1 MTAPAPADSLIT
13 PLFKK
18 LDLKA
23 KSLLVT
29 VWGDCV
35 APHGG
40 TVWLG
45 SLITLVAA
53 LGLNERVVRTAV
65 FRLQKEGLLSSEQ
78 VGRKSFYSLTE
89 SGAHRFAEA
98 THRIYASGDIPWTGS
113 WLLLFVARRQLK
125 DADRRRLETALG
137 WLGFGDLGA
146 GIHAHPTATAASV
159 ETLLRDLDL
168 SGKVTILSGGSP
180 LDTPFDAPEIL
191 VAKGWNLDDL
201 EADYN
206 RFIGHFRKFT
216 GLDMADIKRDA
227 KKCFIIRSLLV
238 HDYRRV
244 LLRDPML
251 PAELLPA
258 GWNGNPARAL
268 FQEIYR
274 RVWEGAEQ
282 HLMTVLE
289 NADGRLPPASEEYN
303 DRFGG
308 PKRSKKKSV

>member
-1 MTAPAPADSLIT
+1 MNRPLKTDPLIPA
-13 PLFKK
+13 LFQK

-29 VWGDCV
+29 VWGDGV

-45 SLITLVAA
+45 SLINLVAA

-65 FRLQKEGLLSSEQ
+65 FRLQKDGILSSEQ
-78 VGRKSFYSLTE
+78 MGRRSYYSLTQ
-89 SGAHRFAEA
+89 SGRHRFAEA
-98 THRIYASGDIPWTGS
+98 THRIYASGDIPWNGN
-113 WLLLFVARRQLK
+113 WLLLFVARRLLT

-146 GIHAHPTATAASV
+146 GVHAHPTATKDSV
-159 ETLLRDLDL
+159 ETLLQDLDL
-168 SGKVTILSGGSP
+168 TGKVTILSGASP
-180 LDTPFDAPEIL
+180 ADTPFDAPDIL
-191 VAKGWNLDDL
+191 VTKGWNLKSL

-206 RFIGHFRKFT
+206 RFIDHFSIFAT
-216 GLDMADIKRDA
+216 PETDA
-227 KKCFIIRSLLV
+227 ATFDEKKCFIIRSLLV

-258 GWNGNPARAL
+258 GWNGNRARAL
-268 FQEIYR
+268 FQDIYR

-289 NADGRLPPASEEYN
+289 DETGRLPPAPDEFYR
-303 DRFGG
+303 RFGG
-308 PKRSKKKSV
+308 LKKS